1 MQHFISIISLYL
13 FLPIIAFSAPI
24 KDFSATYKLYH
35 NELYVGESVRT
46 LKTEGKNLSFTAKTD
61 TAGLAALFFSISIN
75 ETSKLRLDKKQL
87 RFVSYEYD
95 EKNKDK
101 SERYK
106 IYLEQNQLYN
116 SHTKQHYPI
125 AEDLQDILGFTISV
139 MHDLNAGKQKITYTI
154 AEKDS
159 LKPYHLKLIKE
170 ESIATNNQAINTL
183 KMEHYNPETKHRF
196 TLWCAEELGYLPI
209 RIRSINHKGDENLF
223 NLTQY
228 NQRAI
233 YLNLD
238 NNEIDE

>member
-1 MQHFISIISLYL
+1 MQSIITTISLL
-13 FLPIIAFSAPI
+13 FLPLIAFSSPL
-24 KDFSATYKLYH
+24 KDFTAKYKLYH
-35 NELYVGESVRT
+35 NELYVGESTRKLT
-46 LKTEGKNLSFTAKTD
+46 TNKNELTFTAATE
-61 TAGLAALFFSISIN
+61 TAGLAAIFFSISIN
-75 ETSKLRLDKKQL
+75 ETSKLHFDKKQL
-87 RFVSYEYD
+87 RFVSYEYS

-101 SERYK
+101 NELYK
-106 IYLEQNQLYN
+106 VYLDQKQLYN

-125 AEDLQDILGFTISV
+125 AANLQDILGFTLSV
-139 MHDLNAGKQKITYTI
+139 MHDLNAGKRKITYTI

-159 LKPYHLKLIKE
+159 LKPYHLKLIKKE
-170 ESIATNNQAINTL
+170 NIATNNQAINTL

-238 NNEIDE
+238 NDETVE